1 MNSSYLLYQTSS
13 QPVKRQPPTVV
24 KRTDFNMPGFSQKPY
39 DPFTQNDT
47 TSTTDSQPPQPT
59 RRPPPVPVQQP
70 GMTISSFS
78 QRPLEMPT
86 TVGVDSPAISQAS
99 SRKNSEP
106 MQERKNS
113 MAQSS
118 AGTNGSNEAGGKSP
132 SFFGALLMGRAPRM
146 TKNGKQQKKRG
157 PKTDSKPALNS
168 KQEKNRQAQRN
179 HRERVAAYTMTVEK
193 EANRARDA
201 LRLTESA
208 LVSAKNDNSALVEE
222 NRKLTHQNDVLTQ
235 LLRVNNIGVPNF
247 STTPQGAARIHSS
260 GAATEAPRPSNLQQ
274 GSPHG
279 GNSNS
284 SQNALGSF
292 SPNGHGLSSASP
304 DYPFVHGGIMHDVG
318 AHQNGFS
325 GASHTSPSSGN
336 NPYAQEFAGSQ
347 VNYSNGSAFAGTPY
361 TNANYDSPYA
371 STTHNG
377 SQTHVPANQFEGR
390 SMQQQSNAFTQGH
403 VHPTPAPSTQTPY
416 GNAPSPYANPTYH
429 SSPEDTQV
437 NQFPVQSM
445 QMLPPN
451 APTDYQ
457 TYPAMNITIQSPYF
471 NDSSDQQTPIPDVAP
486 HGPISFTNVSKYE
499 VSHPSEVAQWRL
511 LMPDIDE
518 PEMTRDFAIP
528 FILDLEAGCRDHV
541 AFMINRSN
549 EAAANPNP
557 TSHNEYNHNGHGLM
571 VSSTHWH
578 SLVNSGSDPL
588 LPTAPAMDQSDLNFI
603 ESLINSADQIPLRGE
618 MTPVQAWTWMKQQR
632 GRADW
637 LCNEDWEKLW
647 KILKDACRCYG
658 FGAVVEKYEV
668 ENAMHDV
675 YCARHPEMNRQWE

>member
-1 MNSSYLLYQTSS
+1 MWFRWNLFSLVPSNFANTQSASINVNSSIS
-13 QPVKRQPPTVV
+13 KHH
-24 KRTDFNMPGFSQKPY
+24 FNA
-39 DPFTQNDT
+39 DC
-47 TSTTDSQPPQPT
+47 
-59 RRPPPVPVQQP
+59 
-70 GMTISSFS
+70 
-78 QRPLEMPT
+78 EH
-86 TVGVDSPAISQAS
+86 
-99 SRKNSEP
+99 
-106 MQERKNS
+106 
-113 MAQSS
+113 
-118 AGTNGSNEAGGKSP
+118 
-132 SFFGALLMGRAPRM
+132 
-146 TKNGKQQKKRG
+146 
-157 PKTDSKPALNS
+157 
-168 KQEKNRQAQRN
+168 RN

-201 LRLTESA
+201 LRLTETA
-208 LVSAKNDNSALVEE
+208 LASAKDENSALVEE

-247 STTPQGAARIHSS
+247 STAPLSSNGQQGAARIHSS
-260 GAATEAPRPSNLQQ
+260 RAATEAPCRPSNHQQ
-274 GSPHG
+274 GSPYG

-284 SQNALGSF
+284 SQNAVAAF
-292 SPNGHGLSSASP
+292 SPNGRGLSPASP

-325 GASHTSPSSGN
+325 AGSHTSPSSGN
-336 NPYAQEFAGSQ
+336 NPYAQEFGGNQ

-371 STTHNG
+371 STNHNG

-403 VHPTPAPSTQTPY
+403 VHPTPAPSTQAPY
-416 GNAPSPYANPTYH
+416 GNAASPYANPNYH
-429 SSPEDTQV
+429 SSPEDTQAT
-437 NQFPVQSM
+437 QFPVQSM

-471 NDSSDQQTPIPDVAP
+471 NNDSSDQQTPVPDVAP

-499 VSHPSEVAQWRL
+499 ASHPTEVSQWRL

-518 PEMTRDFAIP
+518 PEMTREFAIP
-528 FILDLEAGCRDHV
+528 FILEYVSPLTLLHPARLSSFDCLKPADHAYNSLEAGCRDHV

-549 EAAANPNP
+549 DAAANPNP
-557 TSHNEYNHNGHGLM
+557 SSHNEYNHNGHGLM

-668 ENAMHDV
+668 ENAMHEV